1 MPDLIGHPHQSKTP
15 CCLMAAWGLPLIIQQ
30 AVRPPAL
37 DIIDLLYIRRPHLY
51 GLFQCNLISR
61 SAWEFSEHTATQCRM
76 PYEILYSETSSSSGR
91 MVPTFHL

>member
-1 MPDLIGHPHQSKTP
+1 MKR
-15 CCLMAAWGLPLIIQQ
+15 WGL
-30 AVRPPAL
+30 AL
-37 DIIDLLYIRRPHLY
+37 FDLRSFSFAPRQHSRKLGIAL
-51 GLFQCNLISR
+51 GLASGEYVILLPSTYSR